1 MDATLKVS
9 VALRFSSL
17 LLLAKMPRHKGGAP
31 PRRLTENERRNHEWR
46 MGQQGEN
53 DEDQEDDDVRGGPD
67 LPEVPDW
74 RTAVLNAADEG
85 SDEED
90 DEDFV
95 VNLEDESQ
103 AEDHHSSGNQQH
115 DGN

>member
-1 MDATLKVS
+1 
-9 VALRFSSL
+9 
-17 LLLAKMPRHKGGAP
+17 MPRHKGGVP

-95 VNLEDESQ
+95 VNLEDESP

>member
-1 MDATLKVS
+1 
-9 VALRFSSL
+9 
-17 LLLAKMPRHKGGAP
+17 MPRHKGGVP

>member
-1 MDATLKVS
+1 
-9 VALRFSSL
+9 
-17 LLLAKMPRHKGGAP
+17 MPRHKGGAP

>member
-1 MDATLKVS
+1 
-9 VALRFSSL
+9 
-17 LLLAKMPRHKGGAP
+17 MPRHKGGAP

-53 DEDQEDDDVRGGPD
+53 DEEDQEDDDVRGGPD

-85 SDEED
+85 SDDED

-95 VNLEDESQ
+95 VNLENESQ

>member
-1 MDATLKVS
+1 
-9 VALRFSSL
+9 
-17 LLLAKMPRHKGGAP
+17 MPRHKGGAP

-46 MGQQGEN
+46 MGQQDEN
-53 DEDQEDDDVRGGPD
+53 DEEDQEDDDGGGPD

-95 VNLEDESQ
+95 VNLEDESP
-103 AEDHHSSGNQQH
+103 ARRLSEK
-115 DGN
+115 

>member
-1 MDATLKVS
+1 
-9 VALRFSSL
+9 
-17 LLLAKMPRHKGGAP
+17 MPRHKGGAP

-46 MGQQGEN
+46 MGQQGEEN
-53 DEDQEDDDVRGGPD
+53 DEEDQEDDDDVRGGGTN

-85 SDEED
+85 SDAED

>member
-1 MDATLKVS
+1 
-9 VALRFSSL
+9 
-17 LLLAKMPRHKGGAP
+17 MPRHKGRAP

-46 MGQQGEN
+46 MGQQDEN
-53 DEDQEDDDVRGGPD
+53 DQEDQEDDDVGGGGLD

-115 DGN
+115 AGN